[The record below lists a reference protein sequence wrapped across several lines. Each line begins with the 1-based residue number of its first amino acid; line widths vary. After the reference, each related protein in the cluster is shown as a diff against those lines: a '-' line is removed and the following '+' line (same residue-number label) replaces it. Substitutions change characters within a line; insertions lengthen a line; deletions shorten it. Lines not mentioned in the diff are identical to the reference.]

1 MMESSPRDA
10 RAYTKQ
16 HTSVCMCIHTHTHTR
31 RDQYASRP
39 KGGPIYVCIQ
49 CLYSIHVSVEE
60 NMSAKTGADEGGD
73 QRRAGAQR
81 RGKNEDGRT
90 DKRRGLVQASRVR
103 TDCVAKRRK
112 NTDQI
117 EWGSSNEFFFSF
129 LTFFFFRGEVCLF
142 LFFFF
147 VSISFF
153 FLPLPYNKRSDVEG
167 VTEKQHPL
175 LDAFRFFFFLCSG
188 GGPYILPQRQRPRS
202 FFC

>member
-1 MMESSPRDA
+1 MGERKYDEFRYEGKYDGELAERCTSIYKA
-10 RAYTKQ
+10 THICVYVYT
-16 HTSVCMCIHTHTHTR
+16 HTHTHTR

-73 QRRAGAQR
+73 QRRTGAQR

-142 LFFFF
+142 LFFLFLF
-147 VSISFF
+147 LYPFSFSR
-153 FLPLPYNKRSDVEG
+153 YRIINA
-167 VTEKQHPL
+167 QM
-175 LDAFRFFFFLCSG
+175 
-188 GGPYILPQRQRPRS
+188 
-202 FFC
+202 

>member
-1 MMESSPRDA
+1 MVESSSRDA
-10 RAYTKQ
+10 QAYTKQ
-16 HTSVCMCIHTHTHTR
+16 HTSVCVYTHTHTHTDSWVE

-73 QRRAGAQR
+73 QRRTGAQR

-103 TDCVAKRRK
+103 TDCVGKRRK

-117 EWGSSNEFFFSF
+117 EWGSSNEFFFLF
-129 LTFFFFRGEVCLF
+129 LHSLFRGEVCLF
-142 LFFFF
+142 LFFFC
-147 VSISFF
+147 F
-153 FLPLPYNKRSDVEG
+153 FLYP
-167 VTEKQHPL
+167 
-175 LDAFRFFFFLCSG
+175 F
-188 GGPYILPQRQRPRS
+188 S
-202 FFC
+202 FSRYHIINAQM